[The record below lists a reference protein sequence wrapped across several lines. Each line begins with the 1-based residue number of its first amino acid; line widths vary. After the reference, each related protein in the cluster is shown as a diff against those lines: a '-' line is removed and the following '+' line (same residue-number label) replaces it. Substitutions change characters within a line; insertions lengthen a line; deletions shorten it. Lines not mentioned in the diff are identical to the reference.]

1 MPKGQRMTSEEK
13 IAQLELQIKMEK
25 AKASRTDD
33 QKFALDCAKKIEKG
47 IQDNVFTEEEVNEV
61 QTFINMVKKRVLN

>member
-33 QKFALDCAKKIEKG
+33 QKFALDCVTKVRKG
-47 IQDNVFTEEEVNEV
+47 ISDNVFTEEEVNEV

>member
-33 QKFALDCAKKIEKG
+33 QKFALDCVTKIRKG
-47 IQDNVFTEEEVNEV
+47 ISDDVFTEEEIDSV
-61 QTFINMVKKRVLN
+61 QTFMELIEGRILQ